1 MWAIYLILQG
11 NVNIEMGLNTVI
23 TIPFNLVFQLARPLI
38 VNLSKHSD

>member
-38 VNLSKHSD
+38 V